1 MARIAVGGWQHE
13 TNTFAPIK
21 ADYAAFERPG
31 GWPAMSRGEA
41 MFDAL
46 EGVHVPAA
54 GAIEALDRAGHHLL
68 PLLWCAATPC
78 AHVTRDA
85 FERISATFLGDVEA
99 AMPLDGIYLDL
110 HGAMVCEHLEDG
122 EGEFLARLR
131 ELVGAELP
139 IAVSLDLHANV
150 TAAMVEHASVI
161 DVYRTYPHVDMGETG
176 ARTATHLDALLKS
189 GERWHAA
196 LRHSDFLVPLN
207 WGCTLVEP
215 ARSIYAALPDV
226 VGGEVAAAALA
237 MGFPL
242 ADIAEAGPAALAY
255 ARTQRAAD
263 DAAELLIRAVGEREQ
278 DFAGRVWSPA
288 DAVAEARRLLERGGT
303 GPVVLAD
310 SQDNP
315 GGGGPGDTTGLL
327 RALVEGGAEGAV
339 FGLVRDP
346 DAAAAAHAAGIGA
359 TLELALG
366 ERSRLPGHEPYRAQ
380 FEVLGLGDGSF
391 TATGPMWHG
400 ARMRL
405 GPMALLETGGVRVM
419 VSSKGVQLADRAI
432 MRHLGLEP
440 VEQRI
445 IALKSSVHFRN
456 DFQDIAREILI
467 VAAPGPVYADPG
479 ALEFENLRPGVRKRP
494 GG

>member
-1 MARIAVGGWQHE
+1 MARIAAGGWQHE

-21 ADYAAFERPG
+21 ADYAAFEHPG
-31 GWPAMSRGEA
+31 GWPAMSRGDA
-41 MFDAL
+41 MLEAL

-54 GAIEALDRAGHHLL
+54 GALETLAGRGHELI
-68 PLLWCAATPC
+68 PLMWCAATPC
-78 AHVTRDA
+78 AHVTEDA
-85 FERISATFLGDVEA
+85 FERIAAMFLSDIEA
-99 AMPLDGIYLDL
+99 ALPLDGIYLDL

-122 EGEFLARLR
+122 EGEFLSRIRA
-131 ELVGAELP
+131 LVGPEVP

-150 TAAMVEHASVI
+150 TDAMVAHASVI
-161 DVYRTYPHVDMGETG
+161 DIYRTYPHVDMGETG
-176 ARTATHLDALLKS
+176 ARTARHLDVLLKS
-189 GERWHAA
+189 GERWHCA
-196 LRHSDFLVPLN
+196 LRHAGFLVPLN
-207 WGCTLVEP
+207 WGCTLMEP
-215 ARSIYAALPDV
+215 ARSIYEALPGA
-226 VGGEVAAAALA
+226 VGGDVAAAAMA

-255 ARTQRAAD
+255 ARTQAAAD
-263 DAAELLIRAVGEREQ
+263 AAADALIRAVNERES
-278 DFAGRVWSPA
+278 DFAGRIWAPA
-288 DAVAEARRLLERGGT
+288 EAVAEARRLAGTGT

-315 GGGGPGDTTGLL
+315 GGGGPGDTVDML

-339 FGLVRDP
+339 FGLVLDP
-346 DAAAAAHAAGIGA
+346 DAADAAHDAGIGA
-359 TLELALG
+359 TLELSLG
-366 ERSRLPGHEPYRAQ
+366 ERSALPGHEPYRGK
-380 FEVLGLGDGSF
+380 FEVLRLGDGKF
-391 TATGPMWHG
+391 TATGPMWGG

-419 VSSKGVQLADRAI
+419 VTSRGVQLADRAI

-440 VEQRI
+440 AEQRI

-456 DFQDIAREILI
+456 DFEEIAREILV

-479 ALEFENLRPGVRKRP
+479 ALEFRNLRAGVRKRP